1 MPLMVVWTCSA
12 VVVPRPATIKR
23 SLYRRIDL
31 TNTRQ
36 MSFYCTLHSSVP
48 PK

>member
-23 SLYRRIDL
+23 SVYRRINL
-31 TNTRQ
+31 TKYAPDVFQ
-36 MSFYCTLHSSVP
+36 LHP
-48 PK
+48 PQSCSA